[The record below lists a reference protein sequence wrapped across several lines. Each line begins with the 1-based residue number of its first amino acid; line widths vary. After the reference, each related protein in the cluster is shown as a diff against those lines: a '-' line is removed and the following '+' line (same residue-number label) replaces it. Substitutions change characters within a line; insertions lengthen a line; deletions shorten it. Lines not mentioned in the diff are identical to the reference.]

1 MLYTPPVTL
10 WELVIP
16 EVDSLTFLEGVDEG
30 RTSDWSEVVT
40 RYPYRKVGMDH
51 LLSMEKDLLY
61 VSNYLNNI
69 LLSFERLFSQTEFFS
84 EIVL

>member
-1 MLYTPPVTL
+1 
-10 WELVIP
+10 
-16 EVDSLTFLEGVDEG
+16 
-30 RTSDWSEVVT
+30 
-40 RYPYRKVGMDH
+40 MDH

-69 LLSFERLFSQTEFFS
+69 LLSFERSFSQTEFFS